1 MPICQSSAL
10 NGADVLCKYTTVP
23 EPRQSYASGAT
34 ARPKQTA
41 HLLSRWAVM
50 SPSGL
55 MGGTTPAASALKISP
70 DLTLRV
76 TVGGRR
82 RTRAVLRHELVE
94 LFLVLGVTQPIEE
107 ILEFGLL
114 LFEAL

>member
-1 MPICQSSAL
+1 MVPAFFANIRPSQNRASPTLRAQQSKPP
-10 NGADVLCKYTTVP
+10 VCFRK
-23 EPRQSYASGAT
+23 R
-34 ARPKQTA
+34 
-41 HLLSRWAVM
+41 AVM